1 MATIADEWD
10 EVTKALERLELYHTL
25 QPTLAA
31 MKKLVDMIKHD
42 PAFADVHPRM
52 SMASI
57 MFARGPVNRRVMAAW
72 HEDGGYNMYF
82 VDPPLEFSEPT
93 IAREDA
99 VVRVL
104 REYLDR
110 LGDT

>member
-1 MATIADEWD
+1 MATIADEWG
-10 EVTKALERLELYHTL
+10 EVDKAFERLELYHTL
-25 QPTLAA
+25 HPMLAA
-31 MKKLVDMIKHD
+31 MKKLVDMVKHD
-42 PAFADVHPRM
+42 PAFADVHPRV

-57 MFARGPVNRRVMAAW
+57 MFARGPVNRRVHVSW
-72 HEDGGYNMYF
+72 REDVVYEVSF

-93 IAREDA
+93 MAREDS

>member
-1 MATIADEWD
+1 MLHPA
-10 EVTKALERLELYHTL
+10 
-25 QPTLAA
+25 LAA
-31 MKKLVDMIKHD
+31 MRKLVDMVKHD
-42 PAFADVHPRM
+42 AAFADVHPVV
-52 SMASI
+52 SHASLVLS
-57 MFARGPVNRRVMAAW
+57 RGQAKRRVDVSW
-72 HEDGGYNMYF
+72 REDVVYEVSF

-93 IAREDA
+93 MAHEDS